1 MPAVTSVAPRLQPQP
16 AVRAAPAGALVL
28 GADYRGLGVV
38 RSLGRRGIP
47 VCVLTHPGETLA
59 AHSRYARRAR
69 AWEPGDVDGL
79 LALAAEHGLD
89 GWALFPT
96 TDEAA
101 ALVGRHHARLGER
114 FTLTSPSWD
123 VVRWAYDKRAT
134 HRLARATGVD
144 HPATEYP
151 RDAAD
156 VTALELDYPVILKP
170 AIKEGFNRLTAAK
183 AWRVD
188 SREELLARYEEAC
201 GLVDPELLMIQE
213 LIPGGG
219 EAQLS
224 YAALAVDGRVAAS
237 LVARRTRQYPADFG
251 RASTFV
257 ETVEAPEAIGPSE
270 RLIEAMDFT
279 GIVELEYKRDP
290 RNDLLKLLDVNPR
303 VWGWQSLCGVAGV
316 DFPYLLW
323 LHVSGEP
330 LPRVEARA
338 GVRWLRLSTDTP
350 TALKELLR
358 GRLPVREYL
367 RSLAGR
373 HAGAIFAA
381 DDPLPALMEGP
392 LLVKLL
398 LRRLASGDG
407 V

>member
-47 VCVLTHPGETLA
+47 VWVLTQPGDTLA
-59 AHSRYARRAR
+59 AHSRYARRALS
-69 AWEPGDVDGL
+69 WEAGDVDGL
-79 LALAAEHGLD
+79 LALAARHALD

-257 ETVEAPEAIGPSE
+257 ETVEAPEVIGPSE

-279 GIVELEYKRDP
+279 GIVELEYKCDP
-290 RNDLLKLLDVNPR
+290 RDGLLKLLDVNPR

-338 GVRWLRLSTDTP
+338 GVRWLRLSTD
-350 TALKELLR
+350 
-358 GRLPVREYL
+358 LPMAVREILHRRLSAAAYL
-367 RSLAGR
+367 RTLLPPKESAIAARDDPVPGLLELPLLAGV
-373 HAGAIFAA
+373 
-381 DDPLPALMEGP
+381 
-392 LLVKLL
+392 LV
-398 LRRLASGDG
+398 RRLARGSG